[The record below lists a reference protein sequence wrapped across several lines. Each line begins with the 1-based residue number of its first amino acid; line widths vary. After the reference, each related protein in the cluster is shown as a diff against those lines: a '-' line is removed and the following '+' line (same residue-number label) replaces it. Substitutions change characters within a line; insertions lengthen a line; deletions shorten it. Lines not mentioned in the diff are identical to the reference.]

1 MKDRAAIE
9 DTIRGMM
16 DELRLRYH
24 VRKIGIFGS
33 YSTGSQTDR
42 SDLDLLVE
50 FEQPIGMLAFVH
62 LRAHIAERLG
72 IPVDLVTP
80 GGLHPLIRQEVMK
93 SVVYV

>member
-9 DTIRGMM
+9 SQLRGMM

-33 YSTGSQTDR
+33 YSTGRQTDR
-42 SDLDLLVE
+42 SDLDLVVE
-50 FEQPIGMLAFVH
+50 FEQPVGMMAFVH
-62 LRAHIAERLG
+62 LRSLIADRLG

-80 GGLHPLIRQEVMK
+80 EGLHPLIRDEVMK
-93 SVVYV
+93 RVVYV

>member
-1 MKDRAAIE
+1 MKDRADIE
-9 DTIRGMM
+9 NQIRGMM

-33 YSTGSQTDR
+33 WSTGRQTDR
-42 SDLDLLVE
+42 SDLDLIVE
-50 FEQPIGMLAFVH
+50 FEQPIGMMAFVH
-62 LRAHIAERLG
+62 LRALIAERLG

-80 GGLHPLIRQEVMK
+80 DGLHPLIRNDVMK